1 MNNVEVFELSRIQRI
16 PFRQQLPRDQQRAR
30 RSSAVVV
37 STLDGVNMKVWFH
50 RGAGIAD
57 QPDRLTYFDIIPR
70 AYGDGAGLHVA
81 QQDAVS
87 LAEEND
93 VIPKRVVGIRIHR
106 HAVREHA

>member
-1 MNNVEVFELSRIQRI
+1 MSVVVLGARI
-16 PFRQQLPRDQQRAR
+16 PFRQQLPPDHQRAR

-37 STLDGVNMKVWFH
+37 STLDRVNVEVWFQ

-57 QPDRLTYFDIIPR
+57 QPERLTCFDIIPH
-70 AYGDGAGLHVA
+70 AYCHAAGLHVA
-81 QQDAVS
+81 QQDAMP

-93 VIPKRVVGIRIHR
+93 VIPKRVVGVRIHR